1 MSLKYTTV
9 PSKRLADSITASAT
23 SFRLSDTLGWDGD
36 ALADADFGTQAFA
49 IFRDVNSTVMEI
61 MEIDPTTID
70 ASAIT
75 IVRRGLNFDGDL
87 TTEDSARKLTWV
99 KGTTIV
105 EIGAAAPQHF
115 QFLKEYIDGI
125 AISGSPNASTT
136 AKGIV
141 EEATQAEVDAG
152 TAAGG
157 TAARLFVNPTTVRAK
172 KFNDYVVDTGVA
184 NTYAIAPS
192 PAITAYAAGQVFV
205 WKAVNANTA
214 ASTLNVNSLGA
225 VAIKSAVG
233 GALIGGEITAN
244 SIIMVVHNG
253 TDFNVVTSI
262 GGVNPRTLNFISKT
276 FGSSTTQFDITN
288 PSGSTMRY
296 TWDST
301 GTDPAINGYTVPLG
315 TVLNING
322 QNFSANNNVTGA
334 IVTGVGTN
342 YFEISNSSGV
352 AEDNKTLGSGSITP
366 STTWTK
372 PTGLTYVEVEV
383 QAGGGG
389 GATTDTLTGGGG
401 AGGYARRRIPATSLG
416 ATETITVGTGGTA
429 GSPSPLSGGNGSPS
443 SFGTLCTAAHGTGG
457 SPGGGGTGGEGTLG
471 DITLKGGNGRRTHT
485 INPSPSVSAPD
496 VQGLAFL
503 GYIGAGGD
511 RGAVGGAGRVIVH
524 EHYDA

>member
-141 EEATQAEVDAG
+141 EEATQAETDAG
-152 TAAGG
+152 TAAGS
-157 TAARLFVNPTTVRAK
+157 TLARLFINPSALRAK
-172 KFNDYVVDTGVA
+172 KFNDYVADTGVA

-214 ASTLNVNSLGA
+214 ASTLNVNALGA
-225 VAIKSAVG
+225 VALKTAVG
-233 GALIGGEITAN
+233 GALTGGEITAN
-244 SIIMVVHNG
+244 SILIVVHNG
-253 TDFNVVTSI
+253 TDFNIISSI

-276 FGSSTTQFDITN
+276 FGSSTSQFDITN

-296 TWDST
+296 TWDGN
-301 GTDPAINGYTVPLG
+301 GTDPSITATTVPLG

-334 IVTGVGTN
+334 IVTGSGTN

-352 AEDNKTLGSGSITP
+352 AENDKTLGSGSITP

-372 PTGLTYVEVEV
+372 PTGLAYVEVEV
-383 QAGGGG
+383 VAGGGG
-389 GATTDTLTGGGG
+389 GATTDTFTGGGG
-401 AGGYARRRIPATSLG
+401 AGGYARRRIPASALG
-416 ATETITVGTGGTA
+416 STETVTVGTGGTA
-429 GSPSPLSGGNGSPS
+429 ATPSPLTAPNGSPS
-443 SFGTLCTAAHGTGG
+443 SFGSLVTAAHGTGG
-457 SPGGGGTGGEGTLG
+457 SPGSGGTGGEGTLG
-471 DITLKGGNGRRTHT
+471 EVLVRGGNGRRAFT
-485 INPSPSVSAPD
+485 INPSPQVTSPD
-496 VQGLAFL
+496 TQGLSFL

-511 RGAVGGAGRVIVH
+511 RGSAGAAGRVIVH